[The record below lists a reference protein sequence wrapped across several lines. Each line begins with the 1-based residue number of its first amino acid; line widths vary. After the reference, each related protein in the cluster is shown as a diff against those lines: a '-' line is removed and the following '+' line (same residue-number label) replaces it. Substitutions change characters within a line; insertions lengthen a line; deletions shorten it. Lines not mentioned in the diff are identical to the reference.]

1 MSNDSPTA
9 FRLVAAASLVILALS
24 SGPALAQAPS
34 PEAPGQGPQDR
45 LTEQRTTSLEL
56 RGAVDDEE
64 YIVGPGDRFS
74 ITIWG
79 QSITTASAAVTPE
92 GDLVLPGV
100 ATVPVAGRT
109 LADVKDD
116 VRDRLG
122 ALYTNSEV
130 SVALT
135 ALRRIQVNVLGAVR
149 DPGPYVVTALSPAS
163 QLVRMA
169 GGLIE
174 GASERNIVISRRGG
188 QRERLDMTRYHNTG
202 DLGSDPPILDGDV
215 IFVPHAT
222 AFVSVHGGVARP
234 GEYELVEGETIA
246 SLIEVAGG
254 FARGALADTVELTT
268 FVDESTRRSLLLDTT
283 LPGARGHALRDGD
296 QVVVRFDSDW
306 RALTRVEVD
315 GEVAFPGEYGISEG
329 VDRLSDVV
337 RRAGG
342 PTDGASLVLARLIRT
357 SARRGRDLEY
367 ERLSD
372 MDVGD
377 MTSEEY
383 AYLKSRTRQLPGT
396 VSVDFERALGGDEA
410 HDVLLMDGDRIEIPK
425 LETTVEVIGQVA
437 RPGRVAHVPGE
448 RYGYYVRRAG
458 GYSPDANRGAAKVIK
473 GSTGERRRARTA
485 GTLDAGD
492 VVWIPEGEDVDW
504 WGIVKDVA
512 AFASTVATLYLI
524 IDRP

>member
-1 MSNDSPTA
+1 MSSNSPTA
-9 FRLVAAASLVILALS
+9 FRLAAIVPLVALALS
-24 SGPALAQAPS
+24 GGPVRGQVAS
-34 PEAPGQGPQDR
+34 PEAPDLSPEDR
-45 LTEQRTTSLEL
+45 PAAQRTSALEL

-79 QSITTASAAVTPE
+79 QNVTTASVSVTPE

-116 VRDRLG
+116 VQNRLG
-122 ALYTNSEV
+122 ALYGNSEV

-135 ALRRIQVNVLGAVR
+135 ALRRIQVNVLGAVLE
-149 DPGPYVVTALSPAS
+149 PGPYVATALSPAS
-163 QLVRMA
+163 QLVRTA
-169 GGLIE
+169 GGLID

-188 QRERLDMTRYHNTG
+188 QRERLDLTRYHNTG
-202 DLGSDPPILDGDV
+202 DLTADPPILDGDV

-222 AFVSVHGGVARP
+222 AFVSVYGGVARP

-246 SLIEVAGG
+246 SLIDVAGG
-254 FARGALADTVELTT
+254 LVRGAIADTVELTT
-268 FVDESTRRSLLLDTT
+268 FVDESTRRSFLVGNALR
-283 LPGARGHALRDGD
+283 GADARALRDGD
-296 QVVVRFDSDW
+296 QVVVRFDQDW

-315 GEVAFPGEYGISEG
+315 GEVEYPGEYAISEG
-329 VDRLSDVV
+329 VDRLSDVIG
-337 RRAGG
+337 RAGG
-342 PTDGASLVLARLIRT
+342 PTEGASLVLARLIRS
-357 SARRGRDLEY
+357 SARRDRDLEY

-383 AYLKSRTRQLPGT
+383 AYLKSRARQLPGT
-396 VSVDFERALGGDEA
+396 VSVDFARALDGDDA
-410 HDVLLMDGDRIEIPK
+410 HDVLLVDGDRIEIPK
-425 LETTVEVIGQVA
+425 VETTVEVIGQVA
-437 RPGRVAHVPGE
+437 RPGRVTHAPGE
-448 RYGYYVRRAG
+448 RYGYYVRAAG
-458 GYSPDANRGAAKVIK
+458 GYSPDASRGAARVIK

-485 GTLDAGD
+485 GALEAGD
-492 VVWIPEGEDVDW
+492 VVWIPEREDINW
-504 WGIVKDVA
+504 WGIIKDVA